1 MQISVYEIL
10 LFMVDFPFL
19 IVLVEELVSQ
29 LPVVVCTVLD
39 GISTNDLDFV
49 DMALVVVLV
58 PRGTPTQ
65 TGLPSR
71 LVVVA
76 PG

>member
-58 PRGTPTQ
+58 PRGTPAQ
-65 TGLPSR
+65 TGLPSL